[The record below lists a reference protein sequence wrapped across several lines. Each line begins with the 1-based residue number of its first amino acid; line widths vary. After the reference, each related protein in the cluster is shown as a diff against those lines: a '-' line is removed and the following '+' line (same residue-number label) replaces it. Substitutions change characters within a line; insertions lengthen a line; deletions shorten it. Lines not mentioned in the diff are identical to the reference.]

1 MLYQRL
7 SCAFLSTLLLAPLCL
22 SVFFRASG
30 QEGTAPPQ
38 TESRERRP
46 TEPAQQSTPT
56 LKRSGRREKSK
67 DQDDEVVT
75 IETDLANVLFTAVDK
90 NRRFTTTIQKED
102 RTFARSV
109 SIVTTSSSW
118 SFDFSLLPER
128 LRVGVDC

>member
-75 IETDLANVLFTAVDK
+75 IETDLANVLSSFWIVVVNRLFLSTAV
-90 NRRFTTTIQKED
+90 N